1 MRARFV
7 WLGYCML
14 LAVLSSAMF
23 AVTAM
28 AQPTPVVKLT
38 DGPIAFDTFTLE
50 YYVAATP
57 DEPLE
62 RVAQQQFTPYQSK
75 LALGTDAKTTWV
87 RFRVQNTGT
96 QPQRAFIHFPEAY
109 HNRSVSFFQLK
120 QGEVVDN
127 AHIDLDDV
135 ADSPYLIRDQAVY
148 DVTLAPNETVL
159 IYIQSVSFSHQWF
172 SVQINDEH
180 HSRLALSSSQTDIAL
195 MIGIL
200 LALIVFNFLLY
211 FSSRSLENVYY
222 SLYLISGAVWI
233 ALSYGL
239 LANAFGMYGTFA
251 LHFHL
256 SLLSMPLFLI
266 LFMITIFETKQRF
279 PTEHKVLRILA
290 LLIAADLVYGFF
302 DVVGALRHAS
312 SLAGLMIVLTLS
324 VGISLWRKRH
334 PLAKFFV
341 FGHVFFFFFNA
352 LAVLYY
358 KAILDFSYV
367 TKHGVGIGIMLEA
380 LMLAFIVA
388 YRIKMLEQVKAGQE
402 QLRIEAQT
410 DALTKLH
417 NRRYFYR
424 RANELI
430 ERARVKQ
437 LPLSVITIDIDHFKQ
452 VNDQH
457 GHHIGDRVII
467 QLAELLRSSTR
478 AQDVVARFGGEE
490 FVLLLYRTGLDEA
503 RALADDLRIRFKA
516 ASEVL
521 LDDETA
527 LNVSLSAGVAEVDLN
542 SSSVDVSLQQA
553 DAALYEA
560 KHRGRD
566 QIQVAVEQDEASL
579 LSPS

>member
-1 MRARFV
+1 MGAFSV
-7 WLGYCML
+7 WLRCFMFV
-14 LAVLSSAMF
+14 AVVVGAIHNSSA
-23 AVTAM
+23 ATQQAPLVEITAP
-28 AQPTPVVKLT
+28 Q
-38 DGPIAFDTFTLE
+38 IEFETFPLE
-50 YYVAATP
+50 YYVAPDPTTP
-57 DEPLE
+57 LAKIKTE
-62 RVAQQQFTPYQSK
+62 RFTPYQSK

-87 RFRVQNTGT
+87 RFRLRNAT
-96 QPQRAFIHFPEAY
+96 QQQQRAFVHFPEAY
-109 HNRSVSFFQLK
+109 HNRSVAFFKMSQQQL
-120 QGEVVDN
+120 VDQVQ
-127 AHIDLDDV
+127 IDLDNLGDT
-135 ADSPYLIRDQAVY
+135 PYMIRDQAVY
-148 DVTLAPNETVL
+148 DVVLAPQETVTL
-159 IYIQSVSFSHQWF
+159 YIQSVSFSHQWF
-172 SVQINDEH
+172 SLQIYDEH
-180 HSRLALSSSQTDIAL
+180 HSRQALASSQTDIAV

-266 LFMITIFETKQRF
+266 FFMIAIFETKQHY
-279 PTEHKVLRILA
+279 PTEHRVLRLLS

-312 SLAGLMIVLTLS
+312 SLAGLMIILTLS
-324 VGISLWRKRH
+324 VGLSLWRKGH

-341 FGHVFFFFFNA
+341 FGHVFFFIFNA
-352 LAVLYY
+352 VAVLYY
-358 KAILDFSYV
+358 KAILDFSYI

-417 NRRYFYR
+417 NRRYFSQ
-424 RANELI
+424 RAQELLA
-430 ERARVKQ
+430 RARAKQ

-452 VNDQH
+452 VNDEH
-457 GHHIGDRVII
+457 GHHVGDQVIV

-478 AQDVVARFGGEE
+478 SQDVVARFGGEE
-490 FVLLLYRTGLDEA
+490 FVLLLYRTSLDEA
-503 RALADDLRIRFKA
+503 TQIAEHIRYRFKA
-516 ASEVL
+516 MPSQ
-521 LDDETA
+521 
-527 LNVSLSAGVAEVDLN
+527 LNAEQELVVTLSAGVAQVDLN
-542 SSSVDVSLQQA
+542 ASSIELALQEA

-566 QIQVAVEQDEASL
+566 QVQVAKAQLQNER
-579 LSPS
+579 LSTV